1 MEKIK
6 WQISIPIFK
15 NGIIMKQLGFALGIP
30 IGVVAS
36 VIILSSGKSIY
47 ALYGLGLIAVLL
59 LTTWLFILL
68 AYGGKYEVEFSL
80 DDKGIVCK
88 TQSEQAK
95 KNKVIN
101 FLTVIL
107 GLMSG
112 KPAAAGAGIL
122 AQSRQE
128 VFLSWKSIRKV
139 KYKPRQCTI
148 LLRGNPMEQIALF
161 CRTDNYRQIE
171 KELRLRTEHLS

>member
-1 MEKIK
+1 ME
-6 WQISIPIFK
+6 
-15 NGIIMKQLGFALGIP
+15 A
-30 IGVVAS
+30 
-36 VIILSSGKSIY
+36 
-47 ALYGLGLIAVLL
+47 
-59 LTTWLFILL
+59 
-68 AYGGKYEVEFSL
+68 
-80 DDKGIVCK
+80 
-88 TQSEQAK
+88 EQAK